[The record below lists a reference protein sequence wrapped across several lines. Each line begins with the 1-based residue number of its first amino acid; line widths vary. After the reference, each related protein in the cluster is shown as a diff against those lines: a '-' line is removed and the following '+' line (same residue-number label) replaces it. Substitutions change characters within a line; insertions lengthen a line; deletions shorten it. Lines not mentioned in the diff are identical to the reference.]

1 MKLPLLLA
9 FALALTACDKVIF
22 SADPTPVPA
31 TPPPPAPAPAVAGK
45 AGAAA
50 TPPTS
55 PTPKPGAWMY
65 DSKSGLDKSGK
76 LGAKGKK

>member
-9 FALALTACDKVIF
+9 LALVF
-22 SADPTPVPA
+22 SACEKAVPTPDPTPAPT
-31 TPPPPAPAPAVAGK
+31 TPPPVPTVAGK
-45 AGAAA
+45 PVAAA

-55 PTPKPGAWMY
+55 PAPKPGAWMY
-65 DSKSGLDKSGK
+65 DSKSSLDKSGK

>member
-1 MKLPLLLA
+1 MKLSLLLA

-22 SADPTPVPA
+22 SSDPTPAPA
-31 TPPPPAPAPAVAGK
+31 TPAPAVAGK

-55 PTPKPGAWMY
+55 PAPKPGAWMY